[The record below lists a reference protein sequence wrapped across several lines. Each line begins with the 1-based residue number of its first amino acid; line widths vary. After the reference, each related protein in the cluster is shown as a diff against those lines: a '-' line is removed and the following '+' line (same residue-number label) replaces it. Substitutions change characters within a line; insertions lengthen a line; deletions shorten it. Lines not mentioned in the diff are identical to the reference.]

1 MPDTVR
7 GFCAQVYEYVK
18 SDMNSDDLSNYE
30 ESSQSLE
37 RNAEVSAARLGL
49 SDDPQKRADA
59 MRMMEKT
66 SVLPILLLKKRDAL
80 DLNNDGD
87 IDKGELETVL
97 QDSNTSVLESIAA
110 EYALT
115 RFDKIRDG
123 FDPFDWF
130 ENLETGEIW
139 ANAQRARQEPE
150 MDPEDV
156 YYGQVTVAPAL
167 GAAEERSGSSCCPH
181 AQTHELTDQD

>member
-18 SDMNSDDLSNYE
+18 SDMNSDDLMDYE

-49 SDDPQKRADA
+49 SDDPQKRSDA

-66 SVLPILLLKKRDAL
+66 AVLPILLLKKRDAL
-80 DLNNDGD
+80 DLNADGD
-87 IDKGELETVL
+87 IDKNELETVL
-97 QDSNTSVLESIAA
+97 QDPNASALESIAA

-130 ENLETGEIW
+130 ENLETAEIW
-139 ANAQRARQEPE
+139 SNAQRARKEPD

-156 YYGQVTVAPAL
+156 YYGQITAAPAL
-167 GAAEERSGSSCCPH
+167 GASEEQPIGSCCPQ
-181 AQTHELTDQD
+181 AQSQQLIQE